1 MGEHIDW
8 YRTQRP
14 GSTRSR
20 VSILVVVALL
30 LLCAAATLGAQEPV
44 DIELPTGVTTLDEF
58 IAFRDANADTAEG
71 GAAVMVLAMILYV
84 QNPDL
89 GHDALVIALDS
100 SELRQDPNGYRGYTL
115 GNRGR
120 EFTTYYLAPRPYLA
134 YSYLLGTSPEN
145 GYEPPATWTVR
156 ITRNV
161 HSEAIE
167 GRVRLFVA
175 CTGADSPR
183 PMTLRPN
190 NRGVWKA
197 LEFSSLFVG
206 IRPPVEVVDDPL

>member
-1 MGEHIDW
+1 MTTVRKREAG
-8 YRTQRP
+8 YRVRLSKRLAS
-14 GSTRSR
+14 G
-20 VSILVVVALL
+20 VLFAAGMLL
-30 LLCAAATLGAQEPV
+30 LAAVPVLAQPV
-44 DIELPTGVTTLDEF
+44 DIELPTDITTIDEF
-58 IAFRDANADTAEG
+58 IAFRDATADTAEG
-71 GAAVMVLAMILYV
+71 GAAVMVLAMLLYV
-84 QNPDL
+84 QDPEL
-89 GHDALVIALDS
+89 GHDAMVIALDS
-100 SELRQDPNGYRGYTL
+100 SELREDSNGYRGYTL

-120 EFTTYYLAPRPYLA
+120 EFTTRYLAPRPYLA

-145 GYEPPATWTVR
+145 GYTPPDTWTVR
-156 ITRNV
+156 LTRNA

-206 IRPPVEVVDDPL
+206 IRPPVEVIDDPL